1 MGEVVLK
8 ADSLYSFLEK
18 RRGSKL
24 GQLLT
29 WVVFPLRSPSWLT
42 SPPSP
47 VTPQLCPYT
56 CPEKSALYGDCAS
69 GYIRSNYCQR
79 FCMVQELDGNRAK
92 DKYIKLKLVSSQL

>member
-47 VTPQLCPYT
+47 VTPQLCPSPVQKRVPY
-56 CPEKSALYGDCAS
+56 
-69 GYIRSNYCQR
+69 
-79 FCMVQELDGNRAK
+79 MVIVHLGIFGQIIVRDFVWFKNWTVIEQKTNTLN
-92 DKYIKLKLVSSQL
+92 